1 MEVQHYELLFNY
13 SNTDV
18 EVPAA
23 GDQLKNNLFAL
34 YNLHKNFQTTDWS
47 FNYWY
52 SVSLGLKV
60 TEVYNK
66 YCSCML

>member
-13 SNTDV
+13 CNTAV

-34 YNLHKNFQTTDWS
+34 YNSHKNFQTTDWN
-47 FNYWY
+47 FNY
-52 SVSLGLKV
+52 
-60 TEVYNK
+60 
-66 YCSCML
+66 